1 MFIVCNPTPDSVKES
16 DTAEG
21 IVREWKRDERII
33 LVNPDHIISIHKDY
47 YEEGYHLI
55 SLVNGSSVASDLRK
69 RETI

>member
-1 MFIVCNPTPDSVKES
+1 MFNVCNPKPELVKEE
-16 DTAEG
+16 DTTDG
-21 IVREWKRDERII
+21 IVRKWQHDERII